1 MIDDFLSPYLK
12 IREASSVNL
21 VNEAKFL
28 QVVTFWFNYFDFA
41 NDFCLSQNKDL
52 NLLDNDLTRK
62 SIFHFLDVFDEK
74 CDIKSDTNIK
84 FNHKIAAS
92 FLFGKKGYMP
102 SGVSVNLSDKIKFK
116 LLFYKVNILKIKI
129 DGKFKNDYFEECFS
143 RFDIETVTILKQII
157 PDVFFASGLVSD
169 GNLPQVL
176 KGSPLCFFD
185 FNYNY
190 LKLLLQ
196 PKKVQIIGF
205 QHGGVY
211 GEWENNPYEI
221 YEKNISDFYYG
232 WGFFKH
238 NVVQNRFKKL
248 KNVFPEKEGL
258 FWFGRDECYLPT
270 TINFGNSIL
279 SHLKEV
285 NHIGFFYN
293 FFKKFN
299 FKFLPHPRNGSA
311 VYKKIV
317 DQSFYVSTNDSANY
331 VLNAKLVLFDCLS
344 HTLLYH
350 CLFNKI
356 PFLILLDKWPTG
368 LSERASDFYSVLCD
382 NNLLL
387 IKDDLNIENKMAIVS
402 EYLNGNVENLY
413 SKDLND
419 YITKIFFSHKT
430 IDQI

>member
-1 MIDDFLSPYLK
+1 MINDFLTPYLK
-12 IREASSVNL
+12 IRKSSSINL
-21 VNEAKFL
+21 VNETKFL
-28 QVVTFWFNYFDFA
+28 HVVTFWFNYFNFT
-41 NDFCLSQNKDL
+41 NDFFIGQNKDIDLL
-52 NLLDNDLTRK
+52 NNDLVRK
-62 SIFHFLDVFDEK
+62 SIFHFLDVFDKK
-74 CDIKSDTNIK
+74 CDIKTDGNTTLSN
-84 FNHKIAAS
+84 KIAAC
-92 FLFGKKGYMP
+92 FLFGKKGYLP
-102 SGVSVNLSDKIKFK
+102 SGVSVKLSDKIKFK

-129 DGKFKNDYFEECFS
+129 DSKFKNDYFEECYS
-143 RFDIETVTILKQII
+143 SFDKETVTILKLII
-157 PDVFFASGLVSD
+157 PDVFFASGLMSNT
-169 GNLPQVL
+169 NLPNIL

-211 GEWENNPYEI
+211 GEWQNNPYEI
-221 YEKNISDFYYG
+221 YEKSVSDFYYG
-232 WGFFKH
+232 WGFFEN

-270 TINFGNSIL
+270 TVDFGNSIL
-279 SHLKEV
+279 SHFKEV
-285 NHIGFFYN
+285 NHIEFFYD

-299 FKFLPHPRNGSA
+299 FKFLPHPRNGSD
-311 VYKKIV
+311 VYEKIL
-317 DQSFYVSTNDSANY
+317 DQTFYDSTDDSANY

-350 CLFNKI
+350 CLFNEI
-356 PFLILLDKWPTG
+356 PFLIFLDKWPTE
-368 LSERASDFYSVLCD
+368 LSERASDFYTVLYK

-387 IKDDLNIENKMAIVS
+387 IKEDLNIEKKLAIIS
-402 EYLNGNVENLY
+402 EYLNGNLENLY

-430 IDQI
+430 IDLI